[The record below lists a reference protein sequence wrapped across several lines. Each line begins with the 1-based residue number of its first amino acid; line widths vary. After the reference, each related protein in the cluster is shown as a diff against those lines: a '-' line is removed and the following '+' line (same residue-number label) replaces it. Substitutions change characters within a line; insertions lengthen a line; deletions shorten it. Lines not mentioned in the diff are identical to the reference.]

1 MNVEKNRQ
9 RTKEK
14 KGRFGEKKLGERD
27 EKDREGTRNENERM
41 TQEKLALTFLLRDK
55 CNLLSL

>member
-27 EKDREGTRNENERM
+27 EKDREGTGNENERM